1 MGFPSPAADFVETT
15 LSLDA
20 MFIKRPHATYFMRA
34 AQKYWRAGIM
44 KDALLVVDCPLPA
57 LDGSIVVCALGG
69 DYEVRRMRLHP
80 SPYLEHLDTFER
92 ATLSGDDDQI
102 FGVVAY
108 VVNDARSEEFDDIP
122 VM

>member
-1 MGFPSPAADFVETT
+1 MGFPSPAADFAEAT

-34 AQKYWRAGIM
+34 GQKYWRSGIM
-44 KDALLVVDCPLPA
+44 KDALLVVDCTLPA
-57 LDGSIVVCALGG
+57 LDGSIVVCALAG